1 MHTYKDT
8 RKKECFAVNLSDSE
22 LTTVCL
28 DSKASLAVPHAMQL
42 ITRLSCYLY
51 DNVYMK
57 ALNARIISFNI
68 AFFINT
74 VQLRNMSAN

>member
-1 MHTYKDT
+1 MLQCANFKRDFNTEHV
-8 RKKECFAVNLSDSE
+8 AVMNCEFNSSSVRRPVN
-22 LTTVCL
+22 THMT
-28 DSKASLAVPHAMQL
+28 
-42 ITRLSCYLY
+42 LSCYLY

-68 AFFINT
+68 AFINT

>member
-1 MHTYKDT
+1 M
-8 RKKECFAVNLSDSE
+8 ASAN
-22 LTTVCL
+22 
-28 DSKASLAVPHAMQL
+28 KAGYLHLV
-42 ITRLSCYLY
+42 LSCYLY

-68 AFFINT
+68 AFINT

>member
-1 MHTYKDT
+1 M
-8 RKKECFAVNLSDSE
+8 S
-22 LTTVCL
+22 
-28 DSKASLAVPHAMQL
+28 
-42 ITRLSCYLY
+42 LSCYLY

-68 AFFINT
+68 AFINT

>member
-1 MHTYKDT
+1 M
-8 RKKECFAVNLSDSE
+8 C
-22 LTTVCL
+22 
-28 DSKASLAVPHAMQL
+28 SLHL
-42 ITRLSCYLY
+42 IHPSAWRVSCYLY

-68 AFFINT
+68 AFINT